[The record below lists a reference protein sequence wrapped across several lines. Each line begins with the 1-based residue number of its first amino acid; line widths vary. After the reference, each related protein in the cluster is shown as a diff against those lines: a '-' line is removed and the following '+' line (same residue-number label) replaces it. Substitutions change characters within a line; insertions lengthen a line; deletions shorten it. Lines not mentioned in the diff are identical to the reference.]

1 VARTGGVGESSS
13 GDMFL
18 AFSTGALPVE
28 SDDEQSP
35 LTSTVSMLAHHRM
48 DPLFDA
54 VVEATEEAI
63 VNALLAASTMTGCD
77 GVVAHALDGAL
88 LDRALTRR

>member
-1 VARTGGVGESSS
+1 
-13 GDMFL
+13 MFL
-18 AFSTGALPVE
+18 AFSTGNRALPVE